1 LQQIFGSGERELT
14 QAEII
19 DVQQRDGSE
28 RFHNVLTR
36 GLNNGIGEILE
47 AHMGFAIEDAITLL
61 DGSLADGLG
70 QMTFAG

>member
-1 LQQIFGSGERELT
+1 
-14 QAEII
+14 
-19 DVQQRDGSE
+19 
-28 RFHNVLTR
+28 
-36 GLNNGIGEILE
+36 LNNGIGEILE